1 MKFTIRHPYA
11 IEPEAFW
18 RDVFFDR
25 EYNEKLYRE
34 GLRFE
39 AFEILEETSP
49 PDGRRTRK
57 VRVTPTID
65 APAAI
70 KKVIGDS
77 ISYVEEGRLEIT
89 GPNTPR
95 WISKVLPSKLADK
108 STIKAEMWLERTGPG
123 QSDRVAEFDIEV
135 KMFGVGGM
143 LEKFLEKSM
152 RESYQKAAEWTNQWL
167 RSRQAAS

>member
-11 IEPEAFW
+11 IEPEDFW
-18 RDVFFDR
+18 REVFFDH
-25 EYNEKLYRE
+25 EYNKKLYLE

-39 AFEILEETSP
+39 GFEILDETNP

-57 VRVTPTID
+57 VRVMPKLD

-70 KKVIGDS
+70 RSIIGDS
-77 ISYVEEGRLEIT
+77 MSYIEEGRLEIT

-108 STIKAEMWLERTGPG
+108 STVKAQMWLERTGPG
-123 QSDRVAEFDIEV
+123 QSDRVAEFEIEV
-135 KMFGVGGM
+135 KIFGVGGM
-143 LEKFLEKSM
+143 AEKFLEKSM
-152 RESYQKAAEWTNQWL
+152 RENYQKAAEWTNQWL
-167 RSRQAAS
+167 RSRKAAS